1 MTEDKRVKKINDQA
15 GVHMQDWLGKIE
27 TGEVTEDDLLA
38 SVYGGLVTAYLLGYS
53 PEALVNDAKAGGD
66 RLLKMFEETEKELTD
81 PK

>member
-1 MTEDKRVKKINDQA
+1 MSDEDRITKINTRA
-15 GVHMQDWLGKIE
+15 GVYMQDWLYKIE
-27 TGEVTEDDLLA
+27 TEEVTEDDLLA

-81 PK
+81 PE